1 MSSRVPV
8 TVASA
13 VGGRSTIV
21 IRYAR
26 PADGSELARL
36 SDLAAR
42 RLPDGLLLVAEADGE
57 LVAAASATGKGDPVT
72 DPFRVTLDVVE
83 LLRLR
88 ATQLRAA
95 A

>member
-1 MSSRVPV
+1 MSSRVPS

-26 PADGSELARL
+26 PADGPALTR
-36 SDLAAR
+36 LAALADR
-42 RLPDGLLLVAEADGE
+42 RLPDAPFLVGEADGE
-57 LVAAASATGKGDPVT
+57 IIAAIPIGGGDVVG

-88 ATQLRAA
+88 SSQLRAA

>member
-1 MSSRVPV
+1 MSSRVPA

-13 VGGRSTIV
+13 VGGRSSIV

-26 PADGSELARL
+26 PTDGAALGRLA
-36 SDLAAR
+36 DLADR
-42 RLPDGLLLVAEADGE
+42 RLPSTLLLVAEADGE
-57 LVAAASATGKGDPVT
+57 LVAAAPATGGDVVT
-72 DPFRVTLDVVE
+72 NPFRVTLDVVE

-88 ATQLRAA
+88 ASQLRAA

>member
-1 MSSRVPV
+1 MTIRLPA

-13 VGGRSTIV
+13 VGRRCTIV

-26 PADGSELARL
+26 PADGPALLR
-36 SDLAAR
+36 LAALADR
-42 RLPDGLLLVAEADGE
+42 RLPDEPLLLAEADGE
-57 LVAAASATGKGDPVT
+57 VVAAAPAAGGEVVS
-72 DPFRVTLDVVE
+72 DPFRVTLDVAE

-88 ATQLRAA
+88 SSQLRAA